1 MIIRGYGDLP
11 PTYAPDIGEVVLAHR
26 SHAAK
31 WLRAVVLF
39 ARRRRDGGLRVKV
52 QWLEGD
58 PNPVTSEPRHAA
70 PIAAG
75 DVGWVIHHPPH
86 APRIRQLPVGSAG
99 ASAAPVLDGTGDD
112 LVDGDG

>member
-1 MIIRGYGDLP
+1 MIIRGYGKLP

-39 ARRRRDGGLRVKV
+39 VRRRKDGALRVKV
-52 QWLEGD
+52 HWLEGD
-58 PNPVTSEPRHAA
+58 PAPASSEPERS

-86 APRIRQLPVGSAG
+86 AAMIKRLPAGSAP